1 MPVATPHTRPV
12 PERSVPEKSVLE
24 KYMRAASR
32 ALLALALAIPAG
44 TARAQVQQ
52 NDPNAANAS
61 FALQSQ
67 IRTLNQQRV
76 TDFNTLNQ
84 SIQRNAQS
92 EPYGAYLPY
101 RGLRG
106 GLHGEFHGGFHG
118 VHAGRR
124 IGRPVGRLG
133 PVTRGGGINTSVCIG
148 C

>member
-1 MPVATPHTRPV
+1 
-12 PERSVPEKSVLE
+12 
-24 KYMRAASR
+24 MRAASR
-32 ALLALALAIPAG
+32 ALLALALALPAG

-84 SIQRNAQS
+84 SIQRNVQFEAFG
-92 EPYGAYLPY
+92 PVLPY
-101 RGLRG
+101 RGV
-106 GLHGEFHGGFHG
+106 HGGHPG
-118 VHAGRR
+118 ARQPGTRGLVR
-124 IGRPVGRLG
+124 
-133 PVTRGGGINTSVCIG
+133 RGGGINTSVCTG